1 MHSCACDDGTCWSH
15 QPPYPPYRIS
25 EYIPPRPPV
34 PHKEGGVQRAVN
46 DYHQKTGE
54 IASVLLTEFRELFG
68 EEVASGAMSEDQ
80 DAVNERCI
88 TLCTYSMVC

>member
-1 MHSCACDDGTCWSH
+1 MSRFTTTNINIT
-15 QPPYPPYRIS
+15 PITIPTYRIS

-46 DYHQKTGE
+46 GYHQKTEE

-80 DAVNERCI
+80 GAVNER
-88 TLCTYSMVC
+88 